1 MNDQP
6 DPKQE
11 PVSVI
16 HLLVI
21 VADDN
26 HIIEDMLHSLRVNR
40 AFLVWGITKP
50 FVDNAV
56 SEILQRYP
64 TGTVYVLEQ
73 KGKVIVK
80 SSALNLE
87 SVMDGSTAKVQVTKP
102 GDSVGMENIMAG
114 NLSLLVYNKYTL
126 DEVLSAR

>member
-87 SVMDGSTAKVQVTKP
+87 SVMDGLTAKVQVTKP